1 MRIYRSF
8 HSRAENSQKL
18 ERKIRVSSRKF
29 NFRMLI
35 LFDFGFNFNLRKIEI
50 HWNWFGK
57 KLGKGKTIGTN
68 LLWELFLS
76 WRGDKISRVFSCNLC
91 SNEGEIGLNVT
102 RSWKT
107 LGERE
112 QTVDRNYITSLQKEW
127 NLIERGEIQTSFQ
140 AQSKARYSSANL
152 NCFK

>member
-112 QTVDRNYITSLQKEW
+112 QTVDSNYIPPKGMKSNWTWRDSNFLSSSK
-127 NLIERGEIQTSFQ
+127 
-140 AQSKARYSSANL
+140 QSALFVRELKL
-152 NCFK
+152 F